1 MISSSSISSEAILQ
15 RMLDNVPADLDKRE
29 GSVIHDALAPASL
42 EMALAYLVMDKML
55 DEFFADT
62 ASRESLIE
70 KAAERGIT
78 PHAATPAV
86 WQVKITPEDLQLAAA
101 DRFRCGDLTFRVS
114 KRVGSGL
121 WNLTCETAGE
131 AGNVLTERILPVA
144 NIGGLTS
151 VTQVQL
157 AEAGTDEESTEDFR
171 KRYLDFLKTP
181 ASSGN
186 ANDYYNWAMSVDGVG
201 AAKIFPLAD
210 GNGTVR
216 IVIANADRKA
226 AGTELV
232 NRTAAYIDTVRPIGA
247 TVSVIS
253 AKEKKISVTASV
265 TLHAGYSINA
275 ASSALAAALDTF
287 LQSQAFNAPYISF
300 AQIGNL
306 LIDLNSVDDYEGLKV
321 NGAAGNV
328 TLTADEIAVPGTI
341 QLEVK
346 TA

>member
-70 KAAERGIT
+70 KAAEHGIT

-86 WQVKITPEDLQLAAA
+86 WQVKIIPEDLQLVTD

-114 KRVGSGL
+114 KRVGNGL

-131 AGNVLTERILPVA
+131 AGNILTERILPVS

-151 VTQVQL
+151 VTQVRL

-171 KRYLDFLKTP
+171 KRYLDFLKMP

-216 IVIANADRKA
+216 IVIANADKKA

-265 TLHAGYSINA
+265 TLHAGYSINT
-275 ASSALAAALDTF
+275 ASSVLAAALDTF

-321 NGAAGNV
+321 NGTAGNV
-328 TLTADEIAVPGTI
+328 TLEADEIAVPGAI